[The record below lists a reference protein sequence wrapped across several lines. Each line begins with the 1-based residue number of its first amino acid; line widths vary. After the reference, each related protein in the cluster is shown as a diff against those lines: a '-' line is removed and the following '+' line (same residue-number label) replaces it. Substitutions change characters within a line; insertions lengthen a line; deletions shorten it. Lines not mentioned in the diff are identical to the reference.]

1 MISNICVSCIDKQYL
16 SINFGAKF
24 KFAFKQWEKDAII
37 VYFYWNLQKIESF
50 RDSSALIELKANHF
64 EIDQDWSNF

>member
-37 VYFYWNLQKIESF
+37 VYFY
-50 RDSSALIELKANHF
+50 
-64 EIDQDWSNF
+64 